1 MLFPLFQIIVLLS
14 IFVKFLLSHSV
25 VVVFWLIQR
34 LFKIGFTLLFMD
46 FVSYNYMLLFG

>member
-25 VVVFWLIQR
+25 VVFWLIQR

-46 FVSYNYMLLFG
+46 FISNNYMLLFG